1 MLFSPICVADAL
13 QSYLWSATML
23 FDFTSGRRRS
33 PEHFIGRR
41 RPWMRLFFF
50 RMSILPAGLKGG
62 GEVGDV
68 DERILPPHIRLRQP
82 WHCQTPPII
91 PPVARIYRMAA
102 QQCFV
107 NRAGKRGWVRS
118 SPFDGRW
125 QEKKTFRAKV
135 G

>member
-1 MLFSPICVADAL
+1 M
-13 QSYLWSATML
+13 
-23 FDFTSGRRRS
+23 G
-33 PEHFIGRR
+33 
-41 RPWMRLFFF
+41 LFFF

-107 NRAGKRGWVRS
+107 NRAGKRDGFDPVLLME
-118 SPFDGRW
+118 DGRKRKRFGLRW
-125 QEKKTFRAKV
+125 DESVF
-135 G
+135 